1 MVISVLKEN
10 LQALELFVEKYPEK
24 NEAFKYPLTTF
35 PPAVS
40 TLEGK
45 LYKPKVKVLFRNYLI
60 ELPNNKVSEINPNP
74 IVIYD
79 TMAIVRSVPSEKS
92 WDSLLQT
99 LVKTF
104 RLQEAEETILAFN
117 NYSVTI
123 KIFP

>member
-1 MVISVLKEN
+1 MNEN
-10 LQALELFVEKYPEK
+10 RQSLELFVEKYPEK

-35 PPAVS
+35 PPEVS
-40 TLEGK
+40 TPEGK
-45 LYKPKVKVLFRNYLI
+45 LYQLKVKVLFRNYLM
-60 ELPNNKVSEINPNP
+60 ELPNTKVSEINPNP

-79 TMAIVRSVPSEKS
+79 TMAIVRSVPSEKT

-99 LVKTF
+99 LLKTF

-117 NYSVTI
+117 NYSVEI